1 MFSDTTSQSDEN
13 QASGLWLWHGKAALP
28 PSPLQPASHVP
39 QIPGPN
45 VPALRRRGW
54 MALPGGVALALL
66 AVMLRSTPLDKPPSA
81 DTPAVALEP
90 VPSPTEAHAVIPAP
104 PVNISAPRVE
114 HTDTQFDQA
123 QMPSADYPRDRAR
136 RRTTHQREPREKP
149 THSLAKAHHLSS
161 TECSRRRIFRWLGM
175 MAVTERFQRDVSRTD
190 DRARS
195 RLLT

>member
-13 QASGLWLWHGKAALP
+13 QASGLWLWHGKAPLP

-45 VPALRRRGW
+45 VPALRRRGL

-114 HTDTQFDQA
+114 HTDTQDQA
-123 QMPSADYPRDRAR
+123 QMPSPPTTLGTEHQLEKTAAHHTSA
-136 RRTTHQREPREKP
+136 RTTR
-149 THSLAKAHHLSS
+149 KAHAFAGKGSPFIIH
-161 TECSRRRIFRWLGM
+161 G
-175 MAVTERFQRDVSRTD
+175 V
-190 DRARS
+190 
-195 RLLT
+195 LTPPDLPMVRHDGGH